1 VLIVVLSI
9 VLEFE
14 VKSMMGKSHLIIGF
28 ASGALLAALLGVDPL
43 HIGAAAGAAGV
54 GAMLPDIDHRHAPI
68 RQQLGFIGDILLFW
82 LPHRGLTH
90 SLLCWAFLSAVWI
103 LIAMPAFNI
112 PVVLA
117 LALSAGYASHI
128 LADMTTQRGLP
139 ILYPFKA
146 NFYLLPR
153 GFRVTTGSWTEFVA
167 LVLIVGSM
175 AAVFARMRG
184 FI

>member
-1 VLIVVLSI
+1 
-9 VLEFE
+9 
-14 VKSMMGKSHLIIGF
+14 MMGNSHLIIGVV
-28 ASGALLAALLGVDPL
+28 SGALLAALLGADTA
-43 HIGAAAGAAGV
+43 HIGAAGVVAGA

-68 RQQLGFIGDILLFW
+68 RQRLGFIGDILLFW

-90 SLLCWAFLSAVWI
+90 SLLCWALVTMLAIFGTVMFLKIAI
-103 LIAMPAFNI
+103 LMP
-112 PVVLA
+112 

-153 GFRVTTGSWTEFVA
+153 GFRVTTGTWTEFVA